1 MWVSDDKSKKIIFIC
16 YHLYVQSRIEEKM
29 KKRKQPQHRQS
40 LERRKKR
47 RVRERKRKE
56 AQKGQSQERRRRRRE
71 TEREWEKN
79 ERCSGNRMKDKK
91 RFFFA
96 VQIPNTFWFFSYWSS
111 LVSSLLFFFSLL
123 SVFFRLFC
131 NYLATPCLLPVY
143 KTISDVVVLIIDDGS
158 LLLSYLYF
166 IFFYFRT
173 NLPCCL

>member
-1 MWVSDDKSKKIIFIC
+1 
-16 YHLYVQSRIEEKM
+16 
-29 KKRKQPQHRQS
+29 
-40 LERRKKR
+40 
-47 RVRERKRKE
+47 VRERKRKE